1 MRDEYDFSKAVRG
14 KFHRT
19 GAEFRLPVY
28 LDHEVQD
35 YLAKRAARHGVK
47 LSDLVN
53 ELLRKDIA
61 LIETGK

>member
-35 YLAKRAARHGVK
+35 YLAKRAARDGVP

-53 ELLRKDIA
+53 DLLRKNISVF
-61 LIETGK
+61 ETGK